1 MQNQLPKRKQI
12 RLTQFDY
19 ASDSAYFVTI
29 CTYQRQQLFGQIT
42 LPDASEP
49 PILLPALN
57 SPDRMILEY
66 LEKLEDKYPALTLD
80 AFVIMPDHIHLILF
94 QNTGAHM
101 GAPLPQ
107 IIQWLIT
114 QTTNAYI
121 RGVRNGL
128 YLPYQQHL
136 WQRSYYEHIIRSEQ
150 DLLDIRQYI
159 QNNPVLRWAKENA
172 LCAP

>member
-1 MQNQLPKRKQI
+1 
-12 RLTQFDY
+12 
-19 ASDSAYFVTI
+19 
-29 CTYQRQQLFGQIT
+29 
-42 LPDASEP
+42 
-49 PILLPALN
+49 
-57 SPDRMILEY
+57 MILEY
-66 LEKLEDKYPALTLD
+66 LEKLKDKYPALTLD

-107 IIQWLIT
+107 IIQWLKT

-159 QNNPVLRWAKENA
+159 QNNPALRWAKKTHSAHRRGGPMCPPAAGN
-172 LCAP
+172 LYVKISFHNC